1 MQIITAYYGNECIPE
16 RSGGWRE
23 QGDSA
28 GGSSFCGPIA
38 LHSRRNSFLRADLL
52 GRTVCAGCAPPSS
65 AAFGSLAWP
74 VIVKTGSTPYGGESR
89 PGTKRFMVRAILD
102 TAAEGVVARSHPSL
116 SLSLAGRAMRWRVKV
131 HRLRHNS
138 RNAPLN
144 GLLLSAAGEEIG

>member
-1 MQIITAYYGNECIPE
+1 V
-16 RSGGWRE
+16 GWRD

-38 LHSRRNSFLRADLL
+38 LHSRRNSFLRTDLL

-74 VIVKTGSTPYGGESR
+74 VIVKIGSTPYRGESR
-89 PGTKRFMVRAILD
+89 PGTERFMVHGAIFD
-102 TAAEGVVARSHPSL
+102 TAPSRVLIPL
-116 SLSLAGRAMRWRVKV
+116 SLSLARSLARGRAMRWRVKV

-144 GLLLSAAGEEIG
+144 GLLLSAAPTEEIG